1 MSQAFTAIA
10 TLIAR
15 PGQHNLLKHA
25 LSALVGPSREEAG
38 CQYYMLHEAAAQPG
52 SFYVLERWDD
62 EAALEFHN
70 QTAHFQH
77 FIAQTR
83 EAIEH
88 FELKRLQLIL

>member
-10 TLIAR
+10 TLIAK
-15 PGQHNLLKHA
+15 PQQQAVLKRE
-25 LSALVGPSREEAG
+25 LSALVPPSREETG
-38 CQYYMLHEAAAQPG
+38 CQYYELHEDAAQPG
-52 SFYVLERWDD
+52 TFYVLERWDD

-70 QTAHFQH
+70 NTAHFQH

-88 FELKRLQLIL
+88 FELKRLQLLV